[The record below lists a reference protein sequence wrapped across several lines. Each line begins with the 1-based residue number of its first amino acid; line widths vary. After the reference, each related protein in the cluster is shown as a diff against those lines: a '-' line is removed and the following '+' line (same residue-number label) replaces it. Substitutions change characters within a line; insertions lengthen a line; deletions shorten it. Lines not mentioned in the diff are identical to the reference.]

1 MLPSNTAAVTLG
13 KLCTVRLQLSST
25 SNLELIRSSISL
37 GTFLVI
43 FSLRLTVL
51 HVAVMAEDFRQE
63 PASARVAQGDT
74 AVLRCLAPRGYP
86 DPVTSWL
93 RDGQPLAVGR

>member
-13 KLCTVRLQLSST
+13 KLCTVRLQLSPT
-25 SNLELIRSSISL
+25 SNWELITSSISL
-37 GTFLVI
+37 RTFLVI
-43 FSLRLTVL
+43 LSPSNCP

-93 RDGQPLAVGR
+93 RDGQTLAVGR

>member
-1 MLPSNTAAVTLG
+1 
-13 KLCTVRLQLSST
+13 
-25 SNLELIRSSISL
+25 
-37 GTFLVI
+37 
-43 FSLRLTVL
+43 
-51 HVAVMAEDFRQE
+51 MAEDFRQE

-93 RDGQPLAVGR
+93 RDGQPLAVGRWVTSSIELATKVHEVFTIALSQNLSRLLGVPL

>member
-1 MLPSNTAAVTLG
+1 
-13 KLCTVRLQLSST
+13 
-25 SNLELIRSSISL
+25 
-37 GTFLVI
+37 
-43 FSLRLTVL
+43 
-51 HVAVMAEDFRQE
+51 MAEDFRQE

-93 RDGQPLAVGR
+93 RDGQPLAVGRCGHIITRTSIPGI